1 MQGLPEKERRA
12 KIEAELQRRE
22 ELKRRSEN
30 NDNKNQSRDKAV
42 SLPEQAI
49 MPVQREPTSEPAS
62 ERTFEPELPTSILRQ
77 IAPML
82 GDDGARRIFND
93 FLDVTDGDVDRALQ
107 MFREATNIDDYG
119 LL

>member
-1 MQGLPEKERRA
+1 MPA
-12 KIEAELQRRE
+12 QR
-22 ELKRRSEN
+22 
-30 NDNKNQSRDKAV
+30 Q
-42 SLPEQAI
+42 Q
-49 MPVQREPTSEPAS
+49 TS

-77 IAPML
+77 IAPTL
-82 GDDGARRIFND
+82 SDDGARRIFND